1 MNAYI
6 QLSSNKLEELE
17 GKLLNTGRSGSTTED
32 FKIRSLQT
40 EIEKLK
46 GLISTLNDKR
56 HALSKEFDDQFQLV
70 TRGQSQLSNEI
81 RHNKELI
88 LNFDQPESTTTMS
101 PLARP
106 SRALAA
112 IKRRLD
118 SLHLESARNFSNV
131 ADQWIEMSGRILSL
145 EKKVEAFNFQYR

>member
-1 MNAYI
+1 M
-6 QLSSNKLEELE
+6 
-17 GKLLNTGRSGSTTED
+17 LNTDRSGSTTED